1 MLHSLW
7 LAATGLRRS
16 PRRTLLT
23 VGALANAVCGA
34 LLFYGFTRHTY
45 WGLAEMFAQGG
56 GGHVQLADTRWFD
69 APAPEDYRTELST
82 LEFVRSQ
89 LLTDPE
95 IAPLVKAAGIRR
107 QLTGMITT
115 GISSGVFLGV
125 GTEPELEAELAPLM
139 VPDAGWSL
147 ADLDGEQD
155 VVLGVVLAAR
165 LGVEP
170 GDIVTALVTTDAGL
184 TNAMDLEVAGVIT
197 TGSIERDRTWA
208 SMPLDTALS
217 LVDSTQAD
225 LLVVALHDTSDTER
239 AQAALQRMVTQH
251 SWVQPSPWFERATY
265 YTAVRALYDRIFG
278 IFELLM
284 VLVVVLSLSQAVAAV
299 VAERRQEIALLRVVG
314 LTRRAVVGLF
324 VAEGLLLGLIS
335 CGVGVV
341 LAWIVGFIVQQ
352 AGGIPM
358 PPPPGFTEGYAA
370 WFVFDALGY
379 AIVLPATLLATI
391 IASAV
396 PAWRASRGALSRSLA
411 GLGILLAL
419 CLSARQA
426 MADPLADATA
436 LMAGADARRAVP
448 ADQLC
453 QVDLVIDDVVNSV
466 SWRLLLQGE
475 HTLAVTT
482 SPPPG
487 KRQAVLR
494 QGSQTWFQTE
504 AMGRALRVGLGQPVQ
519 ARVAMAELLA
529 PRLLETWAPTTMH
542 QGDGL
547 LTVGVVAISGG
558 PAAYASA
565 ELDFSPTGLLVQAR
579 FYGKSGALV
588 RVVHWSWEGETM
600 TTMEIKDP
608 RRLQSGTQI
617 RSSTPRCEPGA
628 WAASQDDFLATAME
642 LAEAG

>member
-45 WGLAEMFAQGG
+45 WGLAELFARGG
-56 GGHVQLADTRWFD
+56 GGHVQLADRRWFD
-69 APAPEDYRTELST
+69 APAPEDHRTDLSR
-82 LEFVRSQ
+82 LEQVRSQ
-89 LLTDPE
+89 LLADPE

-115 GISSGVFLGV
+115 GTSSGVFLGV
-125 GTEPELEAELAPLM
+125 GTEPENEGALAPLL
-139 VPDAGWSL
+139 VPSDGWSL
-147 ADLDGEQD
+147 AAFEGDHD
-155 VVLGVVLAAR
+155 VVLGTVLAAR

-170 GDIVTALVTTDAGL
+170 GDIVTALVTTDDGL
-184 TNAMDLEVAGVIT
+184 TNAMDLEVAGVVT
-197 TGSIERDRTWA
+197 TGSIELDRTWA
-208 SMPLDTALS
+208 SMPLDTALE
-217 LVDSTQAD
+217 LVDSNQAD
-225 LLVVALHDTSDTER
+225 LLVVALHDTADTDR
-239 AQAALQRMVTQH
+239 ALAALRRLVTPD
-251 SWVQPSPWFERATY
+251 SWVQPRPWFERATY

-324 VAEGLLLGLIS
+324 VAEGALLGVLS
-335 CGVGVV
+335 CGVGLA
-341 LAWIVGFIVQQ
+341 LAWTVGFIVQQ

-391 IASAV
+391 VASAV
-396 PAWRASRGALSRSLA
+396 PAWRASRGALSRTLA

-419 CLSARQA
+419 GLGSRQA
-426 MADPLADATA
+426 GADPLTEAAS
-436 LMAGADARRAVP
+436 LMAGSDARRAAP
-448 ADQLC
+448 ADELC
-453 QVDLVIDDVVNSV
+453 RVELAIEDDVNSV
-466 SWRLLLQGE
+466 SWRLLMQGE

-494 QGSQTWFQTE
+494 QGDLTWFQTE
-504 AMGRALRVGLGQPVQ
+504 AMERALRVGLGQPVQ
-519 ARVAMAELLA
+519 SRVAMAELLA
-529 PRLLETWAPTTMH
+529 PRLLESWTPTALRP
-542 QGDGL
+542 GDGVR
-547 LTVGVVAISGG
+547 TVEAMATEGG
-558 PAAYASA
+558 PAAYASV
-565 ELDFSPTGLLVQAR
+565 ELDFDPEGLLVEAR
-579 FYGKSGALV
+579 FSGKSGALL
-588 RVVHWSWEGETM
+588 RVARWSWEDEASFVT
-600 TTMEIKDP
+600 EISDP
-608 RRLQSGTQI
+608 RRVGGPTRI
-617 RSSTPRCEPGA
+617 RSSAPRCEPGV
-628 WAASQDDFLATAME
+628 WIASQDDFLTVAID